1 MLGYKKGN
9 KQRLCGQMPAHY
21 PADRVYLDGDK
32 TKTVQDALTP
42 LNITGQV
49 TFVDTPT
56 NQTRFFKVGKTVQ
69 ILFQGSSKTHSLQEL
84 LFTLPSDVRPT
95 AETHLTFVVGSGAYG
110 IVRIDSSG
118 EARIVAISDATYQ
131 NRLYISASY
140 CIA

>member
-1 MLGYKKGN
+1 MAMLYLRN
-9 KQRLCGQMPAHY
+9 KPIGAISRVTIPASSVTY
-21 PADRVYLDGDK
+21 DSG
-32 TKTVQDALTP
+32 TVEDALTP

-49 TFVDTPT
+49 TFTDTPT
-56 NQTRFFKVGKTVQ
+56 NQTRFFKVGKTII

-110 IVRIDSSG
+110 VVRIDNSG
-118 EARIVAISDATYQ
+118 EARVVAISDTTYQ
-131 NRLYISASY
+131 QRLYISASY